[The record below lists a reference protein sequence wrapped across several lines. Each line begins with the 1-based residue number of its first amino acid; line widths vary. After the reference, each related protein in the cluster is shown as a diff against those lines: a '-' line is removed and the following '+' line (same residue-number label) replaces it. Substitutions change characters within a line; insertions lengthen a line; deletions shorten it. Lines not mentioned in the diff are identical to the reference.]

1 MSGTCDKWS
10 SDCVARCSASESHSR
25 WRPVL
30 LGICQSITHDNYNQ
44 LQSAVRV
51 RNWFFQSAGESGEQS
66 AAVVV
71 VFSSEIGRVR
81 GECGFVCTL
90 KWERLWCGFVCT
102 LNWARRLEYIVEFV
116 WEWLGPKFLWRYQYF
131 ICWESGAVFHLY
143 QLTYS
148 SFLLGCTVT
157 YSKPSFAAG
166 VERAVWPPRS
176 QGISELQIHLKDYQ
190 VYMHLAFFHRD
201 VDMLQIQKWS

>member
-1 MSGTCDKWS
+1 MRTGRVRGRQAGREEHASTERRAPLDCAPCWGESAFSNGPLGWPLYHRLCQPFMSGTCDKWS

-71 VFSSEIGRVR
+71 VFSSEIGRV
-81 GECGFVCTL
+81 GGGCGFVCTL

-102 LNWARRLEYIVEFV
+102 LNWARRRECFV
-116 WEWLGPKFLWRYQYF
+116 IHCLVCLGML
-131 ICWESGAVFHLY
+131 
-143 QLTYS
+143 
-148 SFLLGCTVT
+148 SFSDAT
-157 YSKPSFAAG
+157 SISFA
-166 VERAVWPPRS
+166 ES
-176 QGISELQIHLKDYQ
+176 LEQCFTCISSLT
-190 VYMHLAFFHRD
+190 VPFC
-201 VDMLQIQKWS
+201 